1 LKHFT
6 WSVTIIF
13 AIASDQP
20 RLRLTKGT
28 LSQKC
33 FNKKK
38 PLVMS
43 REWFLFMGILGR
55 TLLIDGTNHQMTQD
69 LSQTSEQPEEQETEE
84 QPDPIAL
91 LAERLGAIE
100 SALGIGG
107 SKPNESNLLG
117 RLGAIEEGLTKD
129 QRERNL
135 PPTISKSQ
143 AADPSFLR
151 KAGIDLRDFTSGKV
165 RIEG

>member
-1 LKHFT
+1 
-6 WSVTIIF
+6 
-13 AIASDQP
+13 
-20 RLRLTKGT
+20 
-28 LSQKC
+28 
-33 FNKKK
+33 
-38 PLVMS
+38 
-43 REWFLFMGILGR
+43 
-55 TLLIDGTNHQMTQD
+55 MTQD
-69 LSQTSEQPEEQETEE
+69 LSQTSEQPEEQE
-84 QPDPIAL
+84 QPDPIVL

-117 RLGAIEEGLTKD
+117 RLGAIEEGLQKD

-135 PPTISKSQ
+135 PPVITKNQ

-151 KAGIDLRDFTSGKV
+151 KAGIDLKDFTSGRI